1 MRSIVITGVSTGIGL
16 ASAQRLIDAGFRV
29 YGSVRKQA
37 DADRVASQ
45 LGDAFTPL
53 LFDVTDREAVD
64 RAASEVGA
72 ELGDGTLA
80 GLVNNAGIAVSGP
93 LLYLDPAEM
102 RRQLEVN
109 LLGVLH
115 VTQAFAP
122 LLGVDDKRIGHPG
135 RIVNISSVAGQ
146 RALPFLGPYAA
157 SKHAL
162 EGFSEALRRELLLFG
177 IDVIVIGPGP
187 VRTAIW
193 DKADESDMSAFSE
206 TPYAPMIERFSGLF
220 VAQGKKGLPAS
231 DLGELVFQ
239 ALTLKKPKVRYTAM
253 QAGLVERLVTRFAP
267 KRQLDHMI
275 AKAFGLLPGK

>member
-253 QAGLVERLVTRFAP
+253 QAGLLERLVTRFAP